1 MSLKKRIYAIIILV
15 AVLAGVFYVGKSG
28 IQLRQEEQK
37 ESFLKNSKKK
47 DTLQFWYTDEALT
60 DYLNAA
66 AVSYYETYG
75 TRVELT
81 LMPQTEVLEAIN
93 AAILDDEVQTPD
105 LYMITNDS
113 LEKAYLAGLASEITN
128 PDLLNDAERFA
139 ETAKAA
145 VTYKDKMVAYPF
157 YYETCAILYNKTYL
171 EEFAQKQM
179 QAEIDQAAG
188 EASQAEAEAG
198 NVEEEGKAQTTD
210 VVFTQEQIAE
220 RVKTYMPT
228 TVDTL
233 IAFSDSYDAPEN
245 VEGIFKWDVSD
256 ILYNYSFAGCDMSIG
271 GINGDDA
278 TLVDIYNPST
288 IKCLTM
294 FQELNQYFFI
304 ETKNAD
310 YETVIQDFIDGKLV
324 FTVANTDII
333 NRMNAAKE
341 NGSFAYEYG
350 LTHMPDLTDGL
361 ERCSRS
367 ITMTVAVNGYSEQ
380 RQKANNFAKY
390 LVTDQTEGLHARTGK
405 LPAYKKTCVVDDI
418 TRVFY
423 EEYEKSVP
431 MPKMMTTGNFWVQ
444 MEIAFTEIWEGGNVD
459 EILKELSDNL
469 MKQMNEE
476 SQ

>member
-28 IQLRQEEQK
+28 IQLSQEEQK
-37 ESFLKNSKKK
+37 ESFLKSSKKK

-60 DYLNAA
+60 DYLNAS

-93 AAILDDEVQTPD
+93 AATLDDEVQTPD

-113 LEKAYLAGLASEITN
+113 LEKAYLSGLASEITN
-128 PDLLNDAERFA
+128 TDLLNDAERFA

-188 EASQAEAEAG
+188 EASQADAEAG
-198 NVEEEGKAQTTD
+198 NVEEEGKAQSTD

-233 IAFSDSYDAPEN
+233 VAFSDSYDAPEN

-256 ILYNYSFAGCDMSIG
+256 ILYNYSFAGRDMSIG

-310 YETVIQDFIDGKLV
+310 YETVIQDFI
-324 FTVANTDII
+324 
-333 NRMNAAKE
+333 
-341 NGSFAYEYG
+341 
-350 LTHMPDLTDGL
+350 
-361 ERCSRS
+361 
-367 ITMTVAVNGYSEQ
+367 
-380 RQKANNFAKY
+380 
-390 LVTDQTEGLHARTGK
+390 
-405 LPAYKKTCVVDDI
+405 
-418 TRVFY
+418 
-423 EEYEKSVP
+423 
-431 MPKMMTTGNFWVQ
+431 
-444 MEIAFTEIWEGGNVD
+444 
-459 EILKELSDNL
+459 
-469 MKQMNEE
+469 
-476 SQ
+476 